1 MRNLRVIFFVSSLS
15 KESFKSRMP
24 KYGMY
29 LELSVILPDI
39 YYNKGR
45 LAHAFAGK
53 KGNKID
59 TSKQIYYNY
68 I

>member
-1 MRNLRVIFFVSSLS
+1 VRKLRVILFVSSLS
-15 KESFKSRMP
+15 KESFKSRMS

-29 LELSVILPDI
+29 LELSVVLPDI

-45 LAHAFAGK
+45 LAQTFAGK